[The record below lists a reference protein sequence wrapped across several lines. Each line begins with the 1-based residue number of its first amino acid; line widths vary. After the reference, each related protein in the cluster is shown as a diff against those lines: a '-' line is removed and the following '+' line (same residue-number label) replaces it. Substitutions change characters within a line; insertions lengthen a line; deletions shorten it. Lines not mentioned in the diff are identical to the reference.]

1 MDSGTFAQWAAV
13 AMALVALVISAVN
26 RRAERIGKVEERLEG
41 YDLRLQKAEGELAHL
56 PGKDSVHKLELAMAN
71 LHGQMAVVIE
81 RVGPIKAIADRLQE
95 VMLEGAR
102 R

>member
-1 MDSGTFAQWAAV
+1 MAVSLIALGVAA
-13 AMALVALVISAVN
+13 AN
-26 RRAERIGKVEERLEG
+26 RRAERIKAIESRIERH
-41 YDLRLQKAEGELAHL
+41 DLRIQKTEGELAHL
-56 PGKDSVHKLELAMAN
+56 PGKDSVHKLELAMAD

-102 R
+102 K